1 MCVCSVAQLCTTL
14 YDLMDCRP
22 PSFPVHGIFQARI
35 LEQLPLPPPEIF
47 PTQGS
52 NPCLF
57 HLLHWQEDSLPLG
70 PPGKPAELSLKS
82 NTRCSDSP
90 SDPTTLLTTE
100 TQPWTQLRQVAQ
112 HRRQESGVP
121 GRLLPACCNN
131 AQILGF
137 HQGSTPLQNTSF

>member
-1 MCVCSVAQLCTTL
+1 
-14 YDLMDCRP
+14 MDCSP
-22 PSFPVHGIFQARI
+22 PGCSVHGILQAKI
-35 LEQLPLPPPEIF
+35 LKWAASSGGRGRTKKILLWGIF
-47 PTQGS
+47 PSQGL
-52 NPCLF
+52 NPCFL